1 MATVK
6 IEKFIDGKHETTFTV
21 PFFLL
26 RLLNLLMPGT
36 ALRAL
41 THKGI
46 NVAEILAAGHLRQP
60 YSTAIHVRERGID
73 KKVVVSLA

>member
-1 MATVK
+1 
-6 IEKFIDGKHETTFTV
+6 
-21 PFFLL
+21 
-26 RLLNLLMPGT
+26 LLNLLMPGT

-46 NVAEILAAGHLRQP
+46 NVPEILAAGHQRQP